1 MWVRMTYFRMDLAN
15 IEAARTF
22 YNGEEISGVMRR
34 QPGYRFNYLLESV
47 DAPGEAISVSAWDS
61 REAAEAYERS
71 GVYEELIG
79 RFGEYY
85 VQPPELRNYEIPE

>member
-15 IEAARTF
+15 IEAARAF
-22 YNGEEISGVMRR
+22 YNGEEISGVMRQ

-47 DAPGEAISVSAWDS
+47 DVLGEAISVSAWDT

-71 GVYEELIG
+71 GVYEEMLG

-85 VQPPELRNYEIPE
+85 LQPPELRSYKVPE